1 MHEGSIVESLLA
13 LALENAQRAQATRI
27 VTIHVVVGELSGVLE
42 EAMEFYFGFLSKG
55 TMAAGATLSFKR
67 IPAQLRCRKCNH
79 VFTPEKLDLRCP
91 TCGEADVDIVAGR
104 ELYIDSLEVE

>member
-13 LALENAQRAQATRI
+13 LAVENAQRAQASRI

-79 VFTPEKLDLRCP
+79 VFTPEKTDLHCP
-91 TCGEADVDIVAGR
+91 ACGEMDVDIVAGR
-104 ELYIDSLEVE
+104 ELYIESLEVE